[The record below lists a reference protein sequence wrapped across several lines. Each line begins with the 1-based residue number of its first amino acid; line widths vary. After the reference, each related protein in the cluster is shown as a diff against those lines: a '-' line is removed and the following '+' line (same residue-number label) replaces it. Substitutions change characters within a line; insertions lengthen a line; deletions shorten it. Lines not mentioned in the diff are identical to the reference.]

1 MTMTPWEVI
10 KTDLPKVDFNAYH
23 EIMRSVREILA
34 KYAKVLIPNSFLFC
48 TPVLKSIKRITGQN
62 VDCEVVFVMDNL
74 QQTEYAPV
82 DIHIPIIYL
91 TDEEALKLAAI
102 KQKEAERMPRAEV
115 DKIRET
121 DEYKEYCRLNEKY
134 KWLDQIKF
142 S

>member
-23 EIMRSVREILA
+23 EIMRSAREILA

-62 VDCEVVFVMDNL
+62 MVCEIVFIMDNL
-74 QQTEYAPV
+74 QQTEYAPIDV
-82 DIHIPIIYL
+82 YIPLIYL
-91 TDEEALKLAAI
+91 TDEDALKLVAI

-121 DEYKEYCRLNEKY
+121 DEYKEYCRLKEKY
-134 KWLDQIKF
+134 QWLDK
-142 S
+142 